1 MDFVIDAS
9 IAAAWVIDD
18 EQNEAADRLFDQ
30 LETNQGHVPALFWYE
45 MRNILLLVE
54 RRGRAAEGSAEP
66 AMHKLHGL
74 PITTSDVSEDNESFV
89 LARRHRLTAY
99 DTLYPQIA
107 VNLSIS
113 LATADRRL
121 ASAAREA
128 GVMVLGPSATLA
140 P

>member
-18 EQNEAADRLFDQ
+18 EQNEAADRLLDQ

-45 MRNILLLVE
+45 MRNILLVVE
-54 RRGRAAEGSAEP
+54 RRGRTAEGSAEP
-66 AMHKLHGL
+66 AMHRLRGL

-99 DTLYPQIA
+99 DTLYLQIA
-107 VNLSIS
+107 IRLSIP

-128 GVMVLGPSATLA
+128 GVMVLGPYAKLA